1 MNQHVLEILRE
12 SMIRRWVQHG
22 KVEQIKTVHT
32 RNLKEELIVIKF
44 QGVNLYCKKEDF
56 IDREISSF
64 NGFLH
69 TEVPFVVNTILEDEN
84 IVLVSRREAIPK
96 VVQQFH
102 NSVRKGDVVKGIVT
116 GVLDNNLVFLNVN
129 GFPCL
134 IPQSEWDIRKIR
146 KLREILPIGTEVEA
160 QVLDIIK
167 EDPITPATA
176 EVAPGKST
184 TKRKTKAEKEQEALA
199 LAELENEELEN
210 PEDKELLEERKSSS
224 QEFGY
229 RVVLSRRVLILQGKE
244 RFWTEIENHHNEG
257 DKIAVTVT
265 GKTAG
270 NNSYFCE
277 LPTGVTFIG
286 HLNNKLRNKYISGL
300 PAGVKCL
307 AEITRI
313 DKENKRGNL
322 ILFRLEANNAAMMS
336 NAFSFN

>member
-1 MNQHVLEILRE
+1 MNQHVLQILRE

-22 KVEQIKTVHT
+22 KVEQIKTINT
-32 RNLKEELIVIKF
+32 RDLKEELIVIKF

-56 IDREISSF
+56 IDREVLSF
-64 NGFLH
+64 NGFMH

-102 NSVRKGDVVKGIVT
+102 NTVRKGDVVKGIVT

-134 IPQSEWDIRKIR
+134 IPQSEWDIRRIR
-146 KLREILPIGTEVEA
+146 KLKEVLPVGTEVEA

-167 EDPITPATA
+167 EEPFEAAVEPVVEEKI
-176 EVAPGKST
+176 K
-184 TKRKTKAEKEQEALA
+184 KLTKAEKAKQ
-199 LAELENEELEN
+199 LEDAQNEEELEDTED
-210 PEDKELLEERKSSS
+210 PEEQKILEERKTSS

-229 RVVLSRRVLILQGKE
+229 RVVLSRRVLILENKE
-244 RFWTEIENHHNEG
+244 QFWEDIENHHREG
-257 DKIAVTVT
+257 DKVAVTVT

-286 HLNNKLRNKYISGL
+286 HLNTFMRRKYLNGL
-300 PAGVKCL
+300 TAGMKCH
-307 AEITRI
+307 AEIIRI
-313 DKENKRGNL
+313 DKEKKRGNL

-336 NAFSFN
+336 NVLSFN